1 MSYRAGIGAALAIVC
16 WACERP
22 STEDAAAGGAS
33 ATEAAQASKPTTP
46 AEKIANALSAAPA
59 AIAANAAVMDWA
71 SSPGGAMTE
80 LQKGTNGWTCMPDVP
95 DTPGND
101 PMCLDAAFLEWAGGW
116 MAKKSP
122 TIRQV
127 GFAYMLQGGTDA
139 SNTDPY
145 ATEPRP
151 GETWVKT
158 GPHVMVVVPNPASL
172 DGLPT
177 DPNSGGPF
185 VMWKGTPYAHVMVP
199 IGGR

>member
-1 MSYRAGIGAALAIVC
+1 
-16 WACERP
+16 
-22 STEDAAAGGAS
+22 
-33 ATEAAQASKPTTP
+33 
-46 AEKIANALSAAPA
+46 
-59 AIAANAAVMDWA
+59 
-71 SSPGGAMTE
+71 
-80 LQKGTNGWTCMPDVP
+80 MPDVP

-101 PMCLDAAFLEWAGGW
+101 PMCLDAAFLEWAGAW

-122 TIRQV
+122 AILQI

-145 ATEPRP
+145 ATEPRQ

-158 GPHVMVVVPNPASL
+158 GPHVMVVLPNPASL
-172 DGLPT
+172 DALPT

-199 IGGR
+199 VGGR